1 MANTF
6 TRKLE
11 QNVGA
16 TATRIGNY
24 TVASSTSVVVI
35 GLTVTNTTG
44 SAIQANVFINN
55 GVANT
60 YVVANSPVSSG
71 ASLVAVGGDQ
81 KIVLVTGDSIW
92 VQSTA
97 ATSIDAVMSIME
109 IT

>member
-6 TRKLE
+6 TRKLQ

-16 TATRIGNY
+16 TPAKIGNY

-44 SAIQANVFINN
+44 SAIEANVFINN

-60 YVVANSPVSSG
+60 YVVANSPISSG
-71 ASLVAVGGDQ
+71 ASLVVVGGDQ
-81 KIVLVTGDSIW
+81 KIVLITGDSIY
-92 VQSTA
+92 VQSSA

>member
-16 TATRIGNY
+16 TATKIANY

-60 YVVANSPVSSG
+60 YVVANSPISSG
-71 ASLVAVGGDQ
+71 ASLVVVGGDQ
-81 KIVLVTGDSIW
+81 KIVLVTGDSIY
-92 VQSTA
+92 VQSSA
-97 ATSIDAVMSIME
+97 ATSIDAVMSVME